1 MRPAPVALLTDF
13 GLDDPYAGQMRAA
26 LARAMPPGTPVMDVS
41 HGVPPHAVMSGALFL
56 AASRPYFPDATI
68 FLCVVDPG
76 VGSGR
81 PIHCAV
87 QQGGKGH
94 ILLGP
99 GNGLLS
105 LAAERMALETPVIW
119 RDITP
124 SPLAGSGSSSLQAN
138 TFHGRAIF
146 PRLAAALRQ
155 SADPAALGSP
165 LPAPPL
171 PDWARARPLADGFAL
186 TVLHVDRFGDCV
198 LNLSGDVSLPEAVT
212 LRRPPAPDLP
222 LRPATHYAELR
233 PGDVGLLRGSQGYWE
248 LACREQS
255 AAALLGIRA
264 GQPCV
269 LSSHP

>member
-1 MRPAPVALLTDF
+1 
-13 GLDDPYAGQMRAA
+13 MRAA
-26 LARAMPPGTPVMDVS
+26 LVSAMPPGTPVMDVS

-56 AASRPYFPDATI
+56 AASLPYFPDSTI

-76 VGSGR
+76 VGSER

-105 LAAERMALETPVIW
+105 LAAERMTREASVAW
-119 RDITP
+119 RGLTSRTAPD
-124 SPLAGSGSSSLQAN
+124 SGSLPAPAS
-138 TFHGRAIF
+138 TFHGRDMF

-155 SADPAALGSP
+155 SADPAAIGSA

-171 PDWARARPLADGFAL
+171 PDWAKARPLADGFAL
-186 TVLHVDRFGDCV
+186 TVLHVDRFGNCI
-198 LNLSGDVSLPEAVT
+198 LNLSDGVRLPEAVA
-212 LRRPPAPDLP
+212 LRLPPAPDLP
-222 LRPATHYAELR
+222 LRLATHYAELA
-233 PGDVGLLRGSQGYWE
+233 PGDIGLLRGSQGYWE

-255 AAALLGIRA
+255 AAALLSIRA
-264 GQPCV
+264 GQSCV
-269 LSSHP
+269 LLSHPQKANTTP

>member
-56 AASRPYFPDATI
+56 AASLPYFPDSTI

-99 GNGLLS
+99 GNGLLG
-105 LAAERMALETPVIW
+105 LAAEKMAREAPVIW
-119 RDITP
+119 RDLTP
-124 SPLAGSGSSSLQAN
+124 CPAAGSGSSSIQAD
-138 TFHGRAIF
+138 TFHGRDIF
-146 PRLAAALRQ
+146 PAL
-155 SADPAALGSP
+155 AALGSP
-165 LPAPPL
+165 LHAPPL
-171 PDWARARPLADGFAL
+171 PDWAGARPLADGFAL
-186 TVLHVDRFGDCV
+186 TVLHVDRFGNCV
-198 LNLSGDVSLPEAVT
+198 LNLSGDVGLPETAA
-212 LRRPPAPDLP
+212 LRLPPSLDLP

-269 LSSHP
+269 LSHQSKQVDTLP